1 MQHTSNVSITGSSPV
16 GGTKK
21 KWPVRI
27 EVSTSPF
34 QGGDGGALPP
44 RVTNFFHKI

>member
-1 MQHTSNVSITGSSPV
+1 MQHTSNVSSTGSSPV
-16 GGTKK
+16 GGTNIE
-21 KWPVRI
+21 WPVRI

-44 RVTNFFHKI
+44 RVTIYHHE